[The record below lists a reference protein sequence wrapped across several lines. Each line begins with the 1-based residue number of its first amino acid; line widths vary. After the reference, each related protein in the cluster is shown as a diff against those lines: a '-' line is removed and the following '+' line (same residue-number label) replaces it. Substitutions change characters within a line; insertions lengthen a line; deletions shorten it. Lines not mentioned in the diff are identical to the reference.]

1 LPEIKDFK
9 GDIETME
16 EQKAIDRVAIP
27 ENPYLTEEDGFN
39 EDNWTLIPEVVGFG
53 WNSEEEE
60 RDFLLE
66 EFGPEWVEENW
77 KPWAEREKEMEA

>member
-1 LPEIKDFK
+1 
-9 GDIETME
+9 ME
-16 EQKAIDRVAIP
+16 EQKAIDKVAIP
-27 ENPYLTEEDGFN
+27 ENPYLTEADGFN

-66 EFGPEWVEENW
+66 EFGPEWVKENL
-77 KPWAEREKEMEA
+77 KSWAEREKEMEAQ